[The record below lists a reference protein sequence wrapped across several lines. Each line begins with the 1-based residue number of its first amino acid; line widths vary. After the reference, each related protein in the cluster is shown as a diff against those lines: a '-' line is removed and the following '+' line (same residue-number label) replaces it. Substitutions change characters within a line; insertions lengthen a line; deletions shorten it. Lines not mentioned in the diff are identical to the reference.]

1 MSIHL
6 DSLEASGDSEEG
18 TDFSFTDDEDYDNYD
33 FSGSGDE
40 GWSSWQFHIKTVISV
55 VDWRNETKETFFFSN
70 TWASFCRVTAF
81 SEGKT
86 SLL

>member
-1 MSIHL
+1 MPMKSTATVAMSIHL

-40 GWSSWQFHIKTVISV
+40 GWSS
-55 VDWRNETKETFFFSN
+55 
-70 TWASFCRVTAF
+70 
-81 SEGKT
+81 
-86 SLL
+86 